1 MATEGGDGM
10 GTTDDKLTEPLWTVT
25 SVLGGLVLALAALV
39 GVTAILGSG
48 SFGGFGH
55 QVIVCV
61 TQPNTYYG
69 GGDWTSHLGVS
80 PQPGATISINGT
92 LQACTQHPGIYQRL
106 MYTFMNEPSV
116 VVWAAVLF
124 LLWRLV
130 RTARSSG
137 PFTLPVASRMR
148 WLAWVILLGALAAR
162 SAQGAATDAL
172 LNSMLR
178 AHSGFGDALSSVPG
192 IVPVPLLAWAA
203 LLTFARIIR
212 LGVTMDEDI
221 QGTV

>member
-1 MATEGGDGM
+1 MT
-10 GTTDDKLTEPLWTVT
+10 TTDDKLTEPLWTVT
-25 SVLGGLVLALAALV
+25 SVLGALVLVLVALA
-39 GVTAILGSG
+39 GVTTIIGSG
-48 SFGGFGH
+48 SFGGIG
-55 QVIVCV
+55 QRVIVCV
-61 TQPNTYYG
+61 TQPNTSYG
-69 GGDWTSHLGVS
+69 GGDWTAHLGVS
-80 PQPGATISINGT
+80 PQPGATISINGA
-92 LQACTQHPGIYQRL
+92 LQACAQHPGTYQRL
-106 MYTFMNEPSV
+106 MYTFMSEPSA

-130 RTARSSG
+130 RMARRGG

-148 WLAWVILLGALAAR
+148 WLAWTILVGAVAAR

-172 LNSMLR
+172 LNTMLR
-178 AHSGFGDALSSVPG
+178 AHGGFGDALSSVPG
-192 IVPVPLLAWAA
+192 ILPVPLLAWAA